1 MLLLTM
7 MITSQGTAGLAR
19 ASIVVVATTPSMFD
33 LPSAG
38 LLLIIGID
46 QFPDMERAKTNVTG
60 NGIATA
66 AVAKWEGELQAPRC
80 VEQEDML
87 DPAQVPQGSPT
98 ERARFQHACSL
109 HGGTHNRED
118 PLCS

>member
-1 MLLLTM
+1 
-7 MITSQGTAGLAR
+7 
-19 ASIVVVATTPSMFD
+19 MFD

-46 QFPDMERAKTNVTG
+46 QFLDMGQAMTNVIG

-66 AVAKWEGELQAPRC
+66 VVAKWEGELQAPRS

-87 DPAQVPQGSPT
+87 DPAQVHRAARPSAPGSSMPAAFTVESIT
-98 ERARFQHACSL
+98 ERIPYARDRTRRRAT
-109 HGGTHNRED
+109 GAT
-118 PLCS
+118 